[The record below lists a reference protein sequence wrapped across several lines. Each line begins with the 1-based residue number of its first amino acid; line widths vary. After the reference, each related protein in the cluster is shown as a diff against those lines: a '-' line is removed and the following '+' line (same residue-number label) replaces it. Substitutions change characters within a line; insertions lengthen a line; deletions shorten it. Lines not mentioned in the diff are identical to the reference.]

1 MNILNVKISFFKN
14 CYAGTEPINGGTF
27 YDVITSEKLA
37 KQYGPLLDWIRAEP
51 DKIKR
56 KALKEQL
63 PVFTPSGMFSERNEK
78 GLISHSGLLSFDLDS
93 DGNPFLNAGT
103 VEAVK
108 AELSKLPVVAF
119 IQVSASGTGLWGV
132 IPIAYPDRHKE
143 QFEALETA
151 FTGFGYKLDKG
162 CSDVCRARFWSYDPA
177 PYINLEARKF
187 TGLPKPKPERPAFIR
202 ESARPDDLAMQAAE
216 YLIKNRV
223 SLECTY
229 ANFMRIAFA
238 CKNEWGENGKDIALD
253 ILHSCSTFP
262 QSNTARNFDT
272 HWRNA
277 KRESGN
283 VVTAGSLV
291 LLAKEAGFK
300 YRNQERPTTAPQ
312 PPTMPQVTPPVF
324 VPDYSHE
331 HHTDQNKGQSNEVLL
346 NADGYPAE
354 WDIQPT
360 QNESLVHSM
369 KANPEVRELIKRFDL
384 KFEGIEPITDE
395 SEKVWLKLKERA
407 NAIVSRAK
415 SKGHKYKA

>member
-1 MNILNVKISFFKN
+1 MQNAISTMNILNAKISFFKD
-14 CYAGTEPINGGTF
+14 CRATTEPINGGTF
-27 YDVITSEKLA
+27 YRLVTSEKLA
-37 KQYGPLLDWIRAEP
+37 KEQGPLLDRIRAEP

-63 PVFTPSGMFSERNEK
+63 PVFTPSGIFSERNAE

-93 DGNPFLNAGT
+93 GGNPFLNACT

-108 AELSKLPVVAF
+108 QELSKLPEVAF
-119 IQVSASGTGLWGV
+119 IQTSASGTGLWGV
-132 IPIAYPDRHKE
+132 VPMAYPDRHKE

-151 FTGFGYKLDKG
+151 FVGFGYKLDKG

-187 TGLPKPKPERPAFIR
+187 TGLPKPKPERPIFVWDAD
-202 ESARPDDLAMQAAE
+202 RPNDLAMQAAE

-223 SLECTY
+223 PLECTY

-253 ILHSCSTFP
+253 ILHSCTTFA
-262 QSNTARNFDT
+262 QSNTARNFNT

-291 LLAKEAGFK
+291 LLAKDAGFK
-300 YRNQERPTTAPQ
+300 YRNQERPATAPKL
-312 PPTMPQVTPPVF
+312 PTPPQVTPSVLAPG
-324 VPDYSHE
+324 YTCE
-331 HHTDQNKGQSNEVLL
+331 RYTDQNTGEPFEVIL
-346 NADGYPAE
+346 NADGYPSE
-354 WDIQPT
+354 WDLEPTPHETLAQIIQKN
-360 QNESLVHSM
+360 QAV
-369 KANPEVRELIKRFDL
+369 KELINRFDL
-384 KFEGIEPITDE
+384 KFDRVEP
-395 SEKVWLKLKERA
+395 V
-407 NAIVSRAK
+407 
-415 SKGHKYKA
+415 H